1 MRERSKGRGWLGA
14 AILCAALVLTAA
26 AHSAMDTTSPVGTEK
41 MFVPP
46 AAQARLSSLGFHAVV
61 ADYYWLMA
69 VQFIGGRFIVS
80 DEDSLRAG
88 ELIDLVTTL
97 DPWVGHPYR
106 FAAMWLTESAEAV
119 VASNRLLR
127 RAIAYHPND
136 WRNRH
141 YLGFNYFYYLG
152 ENLKAARIIEAAIQ
166 LPGAPRYLA
175 GLVGKLRTDEDVLET
190 TAEFLHQLV
199 GVTEDEY
206 AKASYL
212 QAVDEVDTERRA
224 RLLDEARDVY
234 RKQHGRDITSVRD
247 LVEGPRPVLRVLP
260 PPHPF
265 QEGLEWIIDPETGQI
280 VSSFYG
286 ARYAPYLQE
295 HRRERRERW
304 RVEARAW
311 ES

>member
-1 MRERSKGRGWLGA
+1 MRERSEGRGRLRA
-14 AILCAALVLTAA
+14 AILCAALVLTGV
-26 AHSAMDTTSPVGTEK
+26 AHSAMDTSSPADTGK
-41 MFVPP
+41 GFVPP
-46 AAQARLSSLGFHAVV
+46 AAQARLSSLGFHAAV

-69 VQFIGGRFIVS
+69 VEFIGSRFIVEN
-80 DEDSLRAG
+80 EDALRAG

-152 ENLKAARIIEAAIQ
+152 ENLKAARVIEAAIQ

-175 GLVGKLRTDEDVLET
+175 GLVGKLRTDEDGLET
-190 TAEFLHQLV
+190 TAAFLHQLV
-199 GVTEDEY
+199 EVTEDEY

-224 RLLDEARDVY
+224 RLLDKARDVY
-234 RKQHGRDITSVRD
+234 RKQQAARSRHHFGARSRGGPSVGAAR
-247 LVEGPRPVLRVLP
+247 VAAAAPVSRWPRVDHRSGDRSDRFVVLRRPLRA
-260 PPHPF
+260 
-265 QEGLEWIIDPETGQI
+265 
-280 VSSFYG
+280 VSQG
-286 ARYAPYLQE
+286 ASP
-295 HRRERRERW
+295 RE
-304 RVEARAW
+304 A
-311 ES
+311 

>member
-1 MRERSKGRGWLGA
+1 MRERSGRRGRLRA
-14 AILCAALVLTAA
+14 AILCAALVLTGA
-26 AHSAMDTTSPVGTEK
+26 AHSAMDTSSPLDTENV
-41 MFVPP
+41 FVPP
-46 AAQARLSSLGFHAVV
+46 AAEARLTSLGFHAAI

-69 VQFIGGRFIVS
+69 VEFIGSKFIVKN
-80 DEDSLRAG
+80 EDALRVAD
-88 ELIDLVTTL
+88 LIDLVTTL

-152 ENLKAARIIEAAIQ
+152 ENLKAARIIEEAIQ

-175 GLVGKLRTDEDVLET
+175 GLVGKLRTDEDGLET
-190 TAEFLHQLV
+190 TAAFLHQLIE
-199 GVTEDEY
+199 VTEDEY

-212 QAVDEVDTERRA
+212 KAVDEVDTERRA
-224 RLLDEARDVY
+224 RLLDRARDVY
-234 RKQHGRDITSVRD
+234 RKQHGRDIASVRD

-260 PPHPF
+260 PAHPF
-265 QEGLEWIIDPETGQI
+265 QEDLEWILDPESGQI
-280 VSSFYG
+280 VSALYG
-286 ARYAPYLQE
+286 ARYAPYLKE
-295 HRRERRERW
+295 HRREKRQRW
-304 RVEARAW
+304 RVEARAR

>member
-1 MRERSKGRGWLGA
+1 MRQKSERRGRLRA
-14 AILCAALVLTAA
+14 AVLCAALVLTAA
-26 AHSAMDTTSPVGTEK
+26 AHSAMDTSSPVDTEK

-46 AAQARLSSLGFHAVV
+46 AAQARLSSLGFHAAA

-69 VQFIGGRFIVS
+69 VEFIGSSFIVKN
-80 DEDSLRAG
+80 EDALRVA

-152 ENLKAARIIEAAIQ
+152 ENLKAARIIEEAIQ
-166 LPGAPRYLA
+166 LPGAPHYLA
-175 GLVGKLRTDEDVLET
+175 GLVGKLRTDEDGLET
-190 TAEFLHQLV
+190 TAVFLRQLV
-199 GVTEDEY
+199 EVTEDEY

-212 QAVDEVDTERRA
+212 KAVDEVDTERRA
-224 RLLDEARDVY
+224 RRLDKARDVY
-234 RKQHGRDITSVRD
+234 RGQHGRDITSVRD

-265 QEGLEWIIDPETGQI
+265 HEGLEWVIDPESGQI
-280 VSSFYG
+280 VSAFYG
-286 ARYAPYLQE
+286 ARYAPYLKE

-304 RVEARAW
+304 RVEARAR